1 MENDDV
7 KLMCKS
13 AASYFDVI
21 LTVGICDSYEREGLT
36 NENYTV
42 ASY

>member
-1 MENDDV
+1 MENDV

-21 LTVGICDSYEREGLT
+21 LTVGM
-36 NENYTV
+36 
-42 ASY
+42 

>member
-1 MENDDV
+1 MENDV

-13 AASYFDVI
+13 AASYFGVM

-36 NENYTV
+36 NENYIV
-42 ASY
+42 APY